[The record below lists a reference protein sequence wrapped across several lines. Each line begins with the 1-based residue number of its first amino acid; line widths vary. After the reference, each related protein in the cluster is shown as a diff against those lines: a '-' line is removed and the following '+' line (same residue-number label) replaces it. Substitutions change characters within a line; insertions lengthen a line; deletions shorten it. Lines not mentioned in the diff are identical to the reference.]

1 MTSTSTGDRAGSGA
15 ALYLPPSD
23 GALRW
28 ARKRRRM
35 RRLSLLTAAA
45 VLIAAVAYLGPI
57 GWSNF
62 QCGGLRSIGSDIRE
76 IDGECIGVT
85 DGSFV
90 FQDQFAHVQENI
102 RAENEWAAAQAAAE
116 GLPLVRIAMLT
127 TMTTTA
133 DSAMSADKIQSA
145 LEGAYVALHRANRT
159 PELGDRTRYVQLHLA
174 NEGARQTHW
183 EYTVG
188 RLEAMED
195 DDVPLVAVMG
205 QGISSD
211 RTVAAAE
218 RLSAAGIP
226 MVTGVT
232 TADGIDHD
240 HIDGLIRAA
249 PSNTDFAVALR
260 RHLDAR
266 GDIGSAMLVYDST
279 AEDRYTT
286 TLRTAYEAEL
296 GEYIAGSHQPF
307 PGRSIATGG
316 PEVFDPITRN
326 ICAAASEAVLFAGRE
341 PDLRVFLDALSVRA
355 CVDRPLTVLF
365 GVTGTDMQQDEELG
379 ERIGAANLDVRY
391 AAGSDPGWAT
401 GATEAPADFAAFHA
415 HYSRLVDPDPAGLSD
430 GYAVTYHDALATA
443 IGAVRI
449 TNPWEVEAPLPE
461 DVREHLLLLNS
472 EQVVRGATGSL
483 SFASNRGGNPGG
495 KWVPVVSLPYPQD
508 PPAEATY
515 VTPVE

>member
-1 MTSTSTGDRAGSGA
+1 MSTGTTA
-15 ALYLPPSD
+15 AADELFINRSD
-23 GALRW
+23 GANWWTKRQ
-28 ARKRRRM
+28 RRR
-35 RRLSLLTAAA
+35 RLLAFL
-45 VLIAAVAYLGPI
+45 AAVAALVAGAAVFGP
-57 GWSNF
+57 GVVGELK
-62 QCGGLRSIGSDIRE
+62 CGGIGAGVRE
-76 IDGECIGVT
+76 IEGECVGVT

-90 FQDQFAHVQENI
+90 FQEQFTAVQENI
-102 RAENEWAAAQAAAE
+102 KAENEWAAQQAAAE

-159 PELGDRTRYVQLHLA
+159 PELGDRTRYVQLYLA
-174 NEGARQTHW
+174 NEGARQAHW
-183 EYTVG
+183 EFTVA
-188 RLEAMED
+188 RLEDMVD
-195 DDVPLVAVMG
+195 DEVPLVAVMG

-218 RLSAAGIP
+218 RLSADGIP

-232 TADGIDHD
+232 TADSIDHD
-240 HIDGLIRAA
+240 HIDGLLRAA

-266 GDIGSAMLVYDST
+266 GDIESAILVYDST

-286 TLRTAYEAEL
+286 TLREAYETEL
-296 GEYIAGSHQPF
+296 GDYIDGSHQPF
-307 PGRSIATGG
+307 PGRSITSGG

-326 ICAAASEAVLFAGRE
+326 ICAAGSEAVLFAGRE
-341 PDLRVFLDALSVRA
+341 PDLKVFLEALSVRA

-365 GVTGTDMQQDEELG
+365 GVTGTDMQQDSELA
-379 ERIGAANLDVRY
+379 ERIVATHLDVRY

-401 GATEAPADFAAFHA
+401 GATEAPPDFEAFHS
-415 HYSRLVDPDPAGLSD
+415 HYNQLVSTDPAGLSD

-443 IGAVRI
+443 IAAVRI
-449 TNPWEVEAPLPE
+449 TNPWEVSAPLPR
-461 DVREHLLLLNS
+461 DVRENLLLLNS
-472 EQVVRGATGSL
+472 EQVVRGATGTL

-495 KWVPVVSLPYPQD
+495 KWVPVVPLPYSPD
-508 PPAEATY
+508 PAGPPVEDTY

>member
-1 MTSTSTGDRAGSGA
+1 MTPTSATDRTRKSA

-28 ARKRRRM
+28 ARMRRRI
-35 RRLSLLTAAA
+35 RRLSLLT
-45 VLIAAVAYLGPI
+45 LIAAVTAAGILYGPGMVAEI
-57 GWSNF
+57 R
-62 QCGGLRSIGSDIRE
+62 CGGLGSEVRRM
-76 IDGECIGVT
+76 DGECVGVT

-90 FQDQFAHVQENI
+90 FQDQFATVQENI
-102 RAENEWAAAQAAAE
+102 KAENDWAAAQAEAE
-116 GLPLVRIAMLT
+116 DLPLVRIAMLT
-127 TMTTTA
+127 TMTTTS

-159 PELGDRTRYVQLHLA
+159 AELGDRTRLVQLYLA
-174 NEGARQTHW
+174 NEGARQAHW
-183 EYTVG
+183 EFTVD
-188 RLEAMED
+188 RLEDMVD

-205 QGISSD
+205 QGVSSD

-218 RLSAAGIP
+218 RLSDAGIP

-240 HIDGLIRAA
+240 HIDGLIRTA
-249 PSNTDFAVALR
+249 PSNTDFATALR

-266 GDIGSAMLVYDST
+266 GDIDSAMLVYDST

-326 ICAAASEAVLFAGRE
+326 ICTSESEAVLFAGRE
-341 PDLRVFLDALSVRA
+341 PDLRVFLEALSVRA
-355 CVDRPLTVLF
+355 CYDRPLTVLF

-379 ERIGAANLDVRY
+379 ERISKAGLDVRY
-391 AAGSDPGWAT
+391 AAGADPGWAT
-401 GATEAPADFAAFHA
+401 GATEAPVDFAAFHG
-415 HYSRLVDPDPAGLSD
+415 HYSRLVGSDPAGLSD

-443 IGAVRI
+443 IAAVRI
-449 TNPWEVEAPLPE
+449 TNPWEVEAPKPE

-472 EQVVRGATGSL
+472 EQVVRGATGTL

-495 KWVPVVSLPYPQD
+495 KWVPVVALPYP
-508 PPAEATY
+508 AEPSGEPTY
-515 VTPVE
+515 VTPAE

>member
-1 MTSTSTGDRAGSGA
+1 MTSTSTSDRAGRDA
-15 ALYLPPSD
+15 VLYLPPSD

-28 ARKRRRM
+28 ARTRRRV
-35 RRLSLLTAAA
+35 RRTALLAAAA
-45 VLIAAVAYLGPI
+45 VLIAATAYFGPI
-57 GWSNF
+57 GWSGF
-62 QCGGLRSIGSDIRE
+62 QCGGVGSDVRM
-76 IDGECIGVT
+76 IDDECVGVT

-90 FQDQFAHVQENI
+90 FQDQFAAVEENI
-102 RAENEWAAAQAAAE
+102 KAENEWAAAQAESE

-159 PELGDRTRYVQLHLA
+159 PELGDRNRYVQLYLA
-174 NEGARQTHW
+174 NEGAHQTHW

-188 RLEAMED
+188 LIEDMKD
-195 DDVPLVAVMG
+195 DDVPLVAVIG
-205 QGISSD
+205 QGVSSD

-266 GDIGSAMLVYDST
+266 GDIHSAMLVYDST

-286 TLRTAYEAEL
+286 TLRSAYEAEL
-296 GEYIAGSHQPF
+296 GDYIAGSHQPF
-307 PGRSIATGG
+307 PGRSIDTGG

-326 ICAAASEAVLFAGRE
+326 ICAAETEAVLFAGRE
-341 PDLRVFLDALSVRA
+341 PDLSVFLEALSVRA

-365 GVTGTDMQQDEELG
+365 GVTGTDMQQDQELG
-379 ERIGAANLDVRY
+379 ERILTAKLDVRY
-391 AAGSDPGWAT
+391 AAGSDPGWGT
-401 GATEAPADFAAFHA
+401 GATEAPADFEAFHS
-415 HYSRLVDPDPAGLSD
+415 HYNRLVSTDPAGLSD

-449 TNPWEVEAPLPE
+449 TNPWEVEAPAPE

-472 EQVVRGATGSL
+472 EQVVRGATGTL

-495 KWVPVVSLPYPQD
+495 KWVPVVPLPYPDD
-508 PPAEATY
+508 PADLPAEDTY
-515 VTPVE
+515 VTPAD